1 MGVAHPRSCWN
12 ATQSSG
18 VNCTAD
24 SPRGWGRAI
33 WRLYGAISMIFSA
46 LAIFAN
52 KEIAPGT
59 CALMVSIG
67 LLMVSVTSA
76 TALAEE
82 RAHGSLDLLMTTPL
96 SSRAIVL
103 GKWWGSFRAV
113 PILAVLPGVLA
124 LGLGLKRGQGLAA
137 IPFAALIASLVMA
150 YGAVI
155 TSLGLAIATWQ
166 PRLGRAV
173 AFSVAIYVIVTVVY
187 PAIAI
192 TTARLGP
199 RDTTVLWPSPFFGM
213 FLPMGWLAWDLFM
226 GKGAHIVM
234 FVWIA
239 VTVAIAYV
247 ILRVTIAVFDRLLG
261 RMRAVRTA
269 IKDEP
274 GPRSLAMGRPRQ
286 AHRSPS

>member
-1 MGVAHPRSCWN
+1 
-12 ATQSSG
+12 
-18 VNCTAD
+18 
-24 SPRGWGRAI
+24 
-33 WRLYGAISMIFSA
+33 
-46 LAIFAN
+46 
-52 KEIAPGT
+52 
-59 CALMVSIG
+59 MVSIG

-96 SSRAIVL
+96 SSGAHCF
-103 GKWWGSFRAV
+103 GKMVGVVPRV

-137 IPFAALIASLVMA
+137 IPFAALIASLVIA

-247 ILRVTIAVFDRLLG
+247 ILRVTIAVFDHLLG

>member
-1 MGVAHPRSCWN
+1 V
-12 ATQSSG
+12 
-18 VNCTAD
+18 
-24 SPRGWGRAI
+24 
-33 WRLYGAISMIFSA
+33 
-46 LAIFAN
+46 
-52 KEIAPGT
+52 
-59 CALMVSIG
+59 
-67 LLMVSVTSA
+67 
-76 TALAEE
+76 
-82 RAHGSLDLLMTTPL
+82 LMTTPL

-103 GKWWGSFRAV
+103 GKWWGSFRSV
-113 PILAVLPGVLA
+113 PMLAVLPGVLA

-137 IPFAALIASLVMA
+137 IPFAALIALLVMA

-155 TSLGLAIATWQ
+155 TSVGLAIATWQ

-199 RDTTVLWPSPFFGM
+199 RDTMVLWPSPFFGM
-213 FLPMGWLAWDLFM
+213 FLPMGWLAWELFM
-226 GKGAHIVM
+226 GAGAHIVM

-239 VTVAIAYV
+239 LTVAIAYV
-247 ILRVTIAVFDRLLG
+247 ILGVTIAVFDRLLG

-269 IKDEP
+269 INDDP